1 MSKDEI
7 VPGKEKEESVGRIA
21 DAILKFIG
29 KVPTTKEEAV
39 SDKPADRARLIANGA
54 AARAAT
60 TAGAMALPPGP
71 LGWATLLPELV
82 AVWKI
87 QSQMVADIAGVYG
100 KTDCLSQNQMLFC
113 LFRHGAAMAVRD
125 MVVRVGD
132 RYLIR
137 RPLQKALQEAA
148 KKIGVKV
155 TQQAVGKGISR
166 WLPVIGALGVGGYV
180 YYDTAQVAKTAIELF
195 ESELEI
201 EPEKLA
207 DSGPPPLPQNL
218 DRIPGS

>member
-7 VPGKEKEESVGRIA
+7 IPVKEESAGRIA

-29 KVPTTKEEAV
+29 KVPGTKEEL
-39 SDKPADRARLIANGA
+39 SDKPADRARSIANSA

-100 KTDCLSQNQMLFC
+100 
-113 LFRHGAAMAVRD
+113 
-125 MVVRVGD
+125 
-132 RYLIR
+132 
-137 RPLQKALQEAA
+137 
-148 KKIGVKV
+148 
-155 TQQAVGKGISR
+155 
-166 WLPVIGALGVGGYV
+166 
-180 YYDTAQVAKTAIELF
+180 
-195 ESELEI
+195 
-201 EPEKLA
+201 
-207 DSGPPPLPQNL
+207 
-218 DRIPGS
+218 